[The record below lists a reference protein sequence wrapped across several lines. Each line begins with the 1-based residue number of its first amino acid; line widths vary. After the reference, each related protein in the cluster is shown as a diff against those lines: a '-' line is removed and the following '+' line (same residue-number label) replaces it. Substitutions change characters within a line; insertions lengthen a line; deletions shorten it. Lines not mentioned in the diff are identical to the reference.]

1 MRVNHGV
8 KYFKKK
14 RKMWKGS
21 PRARERKR
29 KGGREREVLQGS
41 SWLCLSALAHQ
52 MRSASALEC
61 VCESSLTTDP
71 PNHYHRNLIQT
82 IHSASFIVCACV
94 LLSIILLPLSTF
106 FLLFS
111 PKNVPKPIFHIL
123 FPQSSPFFNH
133 WLLNVFTQTY
143 THTLYKRRFTLIHRH
158 SCWLHFNGNPWAVT
172 RQ

>member
-1 MRVNHGV
+1 
-8 KYFKKK
+8 
-14 RKMWKGS
+14 MWKGS
-21 PRARERKR
+21 PR
-29 KGGREREVLQGS
+29 GREVLWGS

-106 FLLFS
+106 FLSFS
-111 PKNVPKPIFHIL
+111 PKNVSKPIFQIW
-123 FPQSSPFFNH
+123 FPQSSPFFNY
-133 WLLNVFTQTY
+133 WLLNVFTQTHFTSTGSHSY
-143 THTLYKRRFTLIHRH
+143 TSTHADCILMVIHEPWHSNKIKLEKLKMVIHSAHKGRGGRF
-158 SCWLHFNGNPWAVT
+158 
-172 RQ
+172 

>member
-1 MRVNHGV
+1 
-8 KYFKKK
+8 
-14 RKMWKGS
+14 MWKGS
-21 PRARERKR
+21 PR
-29 KGGREREVLQGS
+29 GREVLWGS

-106 FLLFS
+106 FLSFS
-111 PKNVPKPIFHIL
+111 PKERNLFLPKPIFQIW
-123 FPQSSPFFNH
+123 FPQSSPFFNY
-133 WLLNVFTQTY
+133 WLLNVFTQTHTLQAQVH
-143 THTLYKRRFTLIHRH
+143 THTQALMLIA
-158 SCWLHFNGNPWAVT
+158 F
-172 RQ
+172 